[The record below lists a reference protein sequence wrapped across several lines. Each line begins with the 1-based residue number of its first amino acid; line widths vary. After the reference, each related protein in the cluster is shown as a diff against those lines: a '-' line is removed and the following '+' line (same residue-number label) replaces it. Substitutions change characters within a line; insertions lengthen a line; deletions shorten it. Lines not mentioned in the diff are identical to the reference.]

1 VASLGT
7 SPPSP
12 PEPALTDEAS
22 GTIEVTADQPVAT
35 LDISVTASAELR
47 SAPTNF
53 TEVAIRPTNNGAD
66 LATAK
71 TIATIESL
79 DGDHAS
85 KTDAFPFLTT
95 SLDQA
100 CGPGACTGHF
110 RITVVL
116 MDPETDRA
124 TFDWAARASSRF
136 GPGGGT
142 GSPPPGA
149 RLEVKAQSPVLL
161 PAARLTRT
169 VVPGGPVRIDS
180 AHPRTVVTYD
190 VTLPSDRPAEGGSPL
205 LVLRLEPDEGAKP
218 GMNRPALLTIGLG
231 SDPLAST
238 HLSGALQI
246 MPIPLPRT
254 CVEPKGCPDSLNL
267 QFDWGGGD
275 PTNVLD
281 QVWSLTSIALAPD
294 ASPPALFAFGA
305 ESRTVLST
313 DDQTLTATAAGSFDI
328 GKGKSAFLDGTVTMD
343 TTAIDQGQVPV
354 HGVVQG
360 ALTATWTGEGGT
372 AETTV
377 RILIDETAVTGPR
390 GEPLVV
396 VSRLVPLDCQARSRC
411 STMLPF
417 GASIDSAGAI
427 DAHVEWTLTVVFL
440 PDPPGS
446 LPSNVEWLL
455 ETGLHKSP

>member
-1 VASLGT
+1 
-7 SPPSP
+7 
-12 PEPALTDEAS
+12 
-22 GTIEVTADQPVAT
+22 
-35 LDISVTASAELR
+35 VTASAELR

-53 TEVAIRPTNNGAD
+53 TEVAIRSTGNGAD
-66 LATAK
+66 LATVE

-100 CGPGACTGHF
+100 CGPGACTGHY

-124 TFDWAARASSRF
+124 TFGWSAQASSRF
-136 GPGGGT
+136 GPGGAT

-149 RLEVKAQSPVLL
+149 RLEVKAESPVPL
-161 PAARLTRT
+161 PVARLART
-169 VVPGGPVRIDS
+169 VVPGAPVRIDS

-190 VTLPSDRPAEGGSPL
+190 VTLPFGRPAEEASPL
-205 LVLRLEPDEGAKP
+205 LVLRLERDEGAKP
-218 GMNRPALLTIGLG
+218 DMNRPALLKIGLG
-231 SDPLAST
+231 SDPLAT
-238 HLSGALQI
+238 TQLSGALQI
-246 MPIPLPRT
+246 IPIPLPQT
-254 CVEPKGCPDSLNL
+254 CAEPNGCPDSLNL

-275 PTNVLD
+275 PANVLD
-281 QVWSLTSIALAPD
+281 QAWSLTSIALAAD
-294 ASPPALFAFGA
+294 TAPPAPLAFGV

-313 DDQTLTATAAGSFDI
+313 DDQGLTATATGSFDI
-328 GKGKSAFLDGTVTMD
+328 GKGKFASLDGTVTMD

-360 ALTATWTGEGGT
+360 TLTATWTGEGAT
-372 AETTV
+372 AETRV
-377 RILIDETAVTGPR
+377 RILIDETAVTGPPGR
-390 GEPLVV
+390 PLAV
-396 VSRLVPLDCQARSRC
+396 VSRLIPLDCQGRSRC
-411 STMLPF
+411 SAALPF
-417 GASIDSAGAI
+417 GAAIESTGAI

-446 LPSNVEWLL
+446 LPADVKLLL
-455 ETGLHKSP
+455 ETAPHPSP

>member
-1 VASLGT
+1 M
-7 SPPSP
+7 
-12 PEPALTDEAS
+12 
-22 GTIEVTADQPVAT
+22 AT
-35 LDISVTASAELR
+35 LEISVTASAELR

-53 TEVAIRPTNNGAD
+53 TEVEIRPTASGID
-66 LATAK
+66 LASVK

-95 SLDQA
+95 SLDQG
-100 CGPGACTGHF
+100 CGPGGPGACTGHY

-116 MDPETDRA
+116 IDPETHRA

-149 RLEVKAQSPVLL
+149 RLEVKAESPVLL
-161 PAARLTRT
+161 PAARLART
-169 VVPGGPVRIDS
+169 VVPGGPIRIDS

-190 VTLPSDRPAEGGSPL
+190 VTLPFGRPAEGGSPL
-205 LVLRLEPDEGAKP
+205 LVLRLERDEGAKP
-218 GMNRPALLTIGLG
+218 GMNRPALLTMGLG
-231 SDPLAST
+231 SDPLAT
-238 HLSGALQI
+238 TQLSGAFQI
-246 MPIPLPRT
+246 IPIPLPQT

-281 QVWSLTSIALAPD
+281 QAWSLTSITLAPD
-294 ASPPALFAFGA
+294 DALPVPFAFGA
-305 ESRTVLST
+305 ESRTALST
-313 DDQTLTATAAGSFDI
+313 DNQTLTATASGSFEI
-328 GKGKSAFLDGTVTMD
+328 GKGKFASLDGTVTMD

-360 ALTATWTGEGGT
+360 TLTATWTGEGGT
-372 AETTV
+372 AETRV
-377 RILIDETAVTGPR
+377 RILIDETAVTGPPAQ
-390 GEPLVV
+390 PLAV
-396 VSRLVPLDCQARSRC
+396 VSRLIPLDCQARSRC
-411 STMLPF
+411 SAVLPF
-417 GASIDSAGAI
+417 GAAIDSPGAI

-440 PDPPGS
+440 PDPPRS
-446 LPSNVEWLL
+446 IPSDVKLLL
-455 ETGLHKSP
+455 ETAPRPSP